1 MASLPAPL
9 LLPLQGDLG
18 MQLTLP
24 HLFAAGLLSPDFRVD
39 AFMQRIV
46 YLWILERIYREL
58 RSGCFLELTAA
69 LYSVCVKALNVDL
82 GLHL

>member
-24 HLFAAGLLSPDFRVD
+24 HLFAAGLLSPE
-39 AFMQRIV
+39 FM
-46 YLWILERIYREL
+46 LLCRE
-58 RSGCFLELTAA
+58 
-69 LYSVCVKALNVDL
+69 
-82 GLHL
+82 